1 MQQVLLLII
10 AAVIGAIAVIVIMVL
25 VIIIVIGAIAVIVIM
40 VLVII
45 MVIGAI
51 AVIVIMVL
59 VILILAVQVPSA
71 TGLRPTLRT
80 RRISWGRILERR
92 PGSSG

>member
-1 MQQVLLLII
+1 
-10 AAVIGAIAVIVIMVL
+10 MVL
-25 VIIIVIGAIAVIVIM
+25 VFIIVIGAIAVIVIM
-40 VLVII
+40 VLVFII
-45 MVIGAI
+45 VIGAV